1 MRLTLP
7 VAEYSLQSRLLVSC
21 SVLLSVF
28 LGLTGLVLDSAFR
41 NSIEAGAAERL
52 QVQIYLLLAAADHR
66 DGEFVFLQDPQ
77 EPKFNQLSSGLYGF
91 INRPSLGE
99 LWRSQSARTFNLA
112 DPEILNQPVVVGENR
127 FSTALSEES
136 EEFFVLTYGILWE
149 DGISE
154 YNFSVVENAEPYYSE
169 ISNFRRSLWSWLGGV
184 AALLLLMQ
192 FLLLRWVLSPLH
204 KMAAALKEIE
214 VGNKNQLEGLYPKEL
229 HGVTNNLNLL
239 IEKERKQQDRYRTTL
254 GDLAHSLKTPLAVIS
269 GVMQTLSSP
278 GPEKL
283 SAMDTQK
290 LLAVEEQVERMNQIV
305 SYQLQRAVQSQQA
318 TALSRCANVAGVC
331 QQVLAALKKVYLDRN
346 MLVETSID
354 ESVNFYGDER
364 DLMELLGN
372 VLDNAFKYGKSRLRI
387 NAGFLGE
394 GSGLQIIVED
404 DGSGIAPD
412 KQELVLQRG
421 ARADTLVQGQGIGL
435 AVVTDI
441 VTSYKGTIQVGSS
454 TLGGARIEIRFA

>member
-1 MRLTLP
+1 MRIPLP

-52 QVQIYLLLAAADHR
+52 QVQIYLLLAAADQR

-77 EPKFNQLSSGLYGF
+77 DPKFNQLSSGLYGF

-112 DPEILNQPVVVGENR
+112 DPEILNQPVTVGENR
-127 FSTALSEES
+127 FSTVLSEEA
-136 EEFFVLTYGILWE
+136 EEFFMLTYGILWE

-154 YNFSVVENAEPYYSE
+154 YNFSVVENAAPYYSE

-204 KMAAALKEIE
+204 KMAEALKEIE
-214 VGNKNQLEGLYPKEL
+214 DGKKDQLNGFYPKEL

-278 GPEKL
+278 GAVKL
-283 SAMDTQK
+283 SFIDEQK
-290 LLAVEEQVERMNQIV
+290 LLAVDEQVERMNQIV
-305 SYQLQRAVQSQQA
+305 SYQLQRAVQTQQV
-318 TALSRCANVAGVC
+318 TALSRRANVAGISQRVI
-331 QQVLAALKKVYLDRN
+331 AALKKVYLDKN

-354 ESVNFYGDER
+354 ENVNFNGDER

-387 NAGFLGE
+387 NATFLEE
-394 GSGLQIIVED
+394 GRGLQIIVED
-404 DGSGIAPD
+404 DGPGIAAD
-412 KQELVLQRG
+412 KQEFVLQRG

-441 VTSYKGTIQVGSS
+441 VTSYKGTIQVGRSA
-454 TLGGARIEIRFA
+454 LGGARIEIRFA

>member
-1 MRLTLP
+1 MRLPLP

-52 QVQIYLLLAAADHR
+52 QVQIYLLLAAADQR

-77 EPKFNQLSSGLYGF
+77 DPKFNQLSSGLYGF

-112 DPEILNQPVVVGENR
+112 DPDILNQPVTVGENR
-127 FSTALSEES
+127 FSIVLSQEA

-154 YNFSVVENAEPYYSE
+154 YNFSVVENAAPYYSE

-204 KMAAALKEIE
+204 KMAEALKEIE
-214 VGNKNQLEGLYPKEL
+214 VGNKDQLEGFYPKEL

-239 IEKERKQQDRYRTTL
+239 IEKERKQQERYRTTL

-278 GPEKL
+278 GAAKSSLIDE
-283 SAMDTQK
+283 QK
-290 LLAVEEQVERMNQIV
+290 LLAVDEQVERMNQIV
-305 SYQLQRAVQSQQA
+305 SYQLQRAVQTQQV
-318 TALSRCANVAGVC
+318 TALSRRANVSGIS
-331 QQVLAALKKVYLDRN
+331 QRVLAALRKVYLDKN
-346 MLVETSID
+346 MQVETSID
-354 ESVNFYGDER
+354 GSANFYGDER

-387 NAGFLGE
+387 NANVLEDGR
-394 GSGLQIIVED
+394 GLQIVVED
-404 DGSGIAPD
+404 DGPGIAVD
-412 KQELVLQRG
+412 KQEFVLQRG
-421 ARADTLVQGQGIGL
+421 ARADTLLQGQGIGL

-441 VTSYKGTIQVGSS
+441 VSSYKGTIQVGRSA
-454 TLGGARIEIRFA
+454 LGGARIEIRFA